1 MAVEVHLVTPDR
13 EVWSGTVELLVAR
26 GVEGMV
32 GIMGGH
38 EPLLI
43 QLAIGP
49 LRMQDEGGRWE
60 ESVVDGGFLHVS
72 SEGGATRADVLAAN
86 AELAGEIDLEA
97 SRRRLEELRGRGV
110 EEDDETAKAEIA
122 KAEARIALMS

>member
-1 MAVEVHLVTPDR
+1 VPVEVQVVTPDR

-38 EPLLI
+38 APLLI

-49 LRMQDEGGRWE
+49 LRMQHQDGRWE
-60 ESVVDGGFLHVS
+60 RAVVDGGFLHVS
-72 SEGGATRADVLAAN
+72 SEGGATRADVLAAG
-86 AELAGEIDLEA
+86 AELASEIDVDA
-97 SRRRLEELRGRGV
+97 SRRRLEELRGRTV
-110 EEDDETAKAEIA
+110 ADDDEAAKTEIA
-122 KAEARIALMS
+122 KAEARLELAG

>member
-1 MAVEVHLVTPDR
+1 VAIEVHLVTPDR

-38 EPLLI
+38 APLLI

-60 ESVVDGGFLHVS
+60 EAVVDGGFLHVS
-72 SEGGATRADVLAAN
+72 SEGGATRADVLAAG
-86 AELAGEIDLEA
+86 AELAAEIDIEA
-97 SRRRLEELRGRGV
+97 SRRRLEELRGRHLD
-110 EEDDETAKAEIA
+110 EDDEAAKTELA
-122 KAEARIALMS
+122 KVEARVALMS

>member
-1 MAVEVHLVTPDR
+1 VAVEVHLVTPDR
-13 EVWSGTVELLVAR
+13 EVWSGTVELVVAR

-38 EPLLI
+38 APLLI

-49 LRMQDEGGRWE
+49 LRMQDEGGGWQE
-60 ESVVDGGFLHVS
+60 AVVDGGFLHVS

-86 AELAGEIDLEA
+86 AELAAEIDVEA
-97 SRRRLEELRGRGV
+97 SRRRLEELRGRGLD
-110 EEDDETAKAEIA
+110 EDDEAAKTEIA
-122 KAEARIALMS
+122 KAEARVALVS